1 MHYVG
6 LFKNKIGYAR
16 LFKST
21 KKITPER
28 FPFYKKVHAFETKE
42 DAEKFFKKKGLK
54 SVGKKRAAKKV
65 RATRTSKATKAK
77 KVKSRF
83 TITQLKGKLKV
94 AQGKLESARLPSTR
108 LKYKKKIVTIGK
120 LMKAQQRVRRNPGKA
135 WHEEERDLAIDTS
148 EGFEGVGLP
157 KVAEHF
163 RGQSR
168 AHDHSIDELEMH
180 ENPLGASMIIAG
192 NPVVS
197 VKRRFLIEKLNELH
211 ERRRNARSMAEKALS
226 TRQIHHYKALLKQQE
241 SEADPCE
248 QNPATMSRGELAE
261 HISHLDNKIR
271 LAVDAGNVGLARS
284 LNKRIKWLLE
294 SSESGE
300 LNVNPQLRRG
310 RRRKSVTGKIDGYD
324 KLLARAIRS
333 YRLAVGTKRE
343 ARLLERLKN
352 AILAY
357 HSEDKSVRDNPPR
370 GSTEIYG
377 EILAIEAV
385 KGDHGEFP
393 NEKFRHDF
401 KNGGKI
407 IGLDNGDLLVTAE
420 DGKLWDT
427 FNY

>member
-6 LFKNKIGYAR
+6 LFKNKTGYAR

-65 RATRTSKATKAK
+65 RSARTLKITKIK

-120 LMKAQQRVRRNPGKA
+120 LMKVQQRVRRNPGKV

-148 EGFEGVGLP
+148 EGFEAVGLP

-168 AHDHSIDELEMH
+168 AHGHSIDELELH

-192 NPVVS
+192 NPAVK

-211 ERRRNARSMAEKALS
+211 ERRRNARSIAEKSLI
-226 TRQIHHYKALLKQQE
+226 TRQIPHYKALLKQQE
-241 SEADPCE
+241 AEVDPCTE
-248 QNPATMSRGELAE
+248 NPSTMSRSELSE
-261 HISHLDNKIR
+261 HIEHLNNKIR
-271 LAVDAGNVGLARS
+271 LAVDEGNVGLARS
-284 LNKRIKWLLE
+284 LNSRIKWLLE
-294 SSESGE
+294 STESGE
-300 LNVNPQLRRG
+300 LNVNRHRGSRRRG
-310 RRRKSVTGKIDGYD
+310 KRK
-324 KLLARAIRS
+324 LR
-333 YRLAVGTKRE
+333 
-343 ARLLERLKN
+343 KN
-352 AILAY
+352 PA
-357 HSEDKSVRDNPPR
+357 N

-407 IGLDNGDLLVTAE
+407 IGLDNGDLLVKAE